1 MVGGTSLAGHAI
13 SFGTLAYTR
22 LFRKRKKE
30 EYMFSQLR
38 NSTLNILSTLSV
50 FSLLCVPVTAQ
61 EPASHSSEVSASF
74 GFAHADGSSHA
85 NIGGSGGFKLNKGL
99 AVLADYQ
106 YIPYGNI
113 PVGSV
118 SGSSVTLKTVSAH
131 AQLFGV
137 FIRKDF
143 LLKDSKYT
151 PYVLAGAG
159 LFRDSAGT
167 YYVTSSSI
175 NTQAVNGIFFGFGG
189 GVSYHIRDKWGI
201 RGELQIDP
209 VHVSS
214 PTTVN
219 NYSASVTETSGT
231 ITSLRFSVFREFG
244 KTK

>member
-1 MVGGTSLAGHAI
+1 ML
-13 SFGTLAYTR
+13 
-22 LFRKRKKE
+22 
-30 EYMFSQLR
+30 SQLR
-38 NSTLNILSTLSV
+38 ITALRILSASALL
-50 FSLLCVPVTAQ
+50 SLLCIPMTAQ

-85 NIGGSGGFKLNKGL
+85 NIGGSGGFRLNKGL

-131 AQLFGV
+131 AQLFGG

-143 LLKDSKYT
+143 LLHGSKYT

-167 YYVTSSSI
+167 YYVTSTSF

-189 GVSYHIRDKWGI
+189 GLSYHVSNHWGI
-201 RGELQIDP
+201 RGELQLDP
-209 VHVSS
+209 VHVST
-214 PTTVN
+214 PKTVN
-219 NYSASVTETSGT
+219 NYTASATETSGT

-244 KTK
+244 RTK

>member
-1 MVGGTSLAGHAI
+1 ML
-13 SFGTLAYTR
+13 
-22 LFRKRKKE
+22 
-30 EYMFSQLR
+30 SQLR
-38 NSTLNILSTLSV
+38 ITALRILSASALL
-50 FSLLCVPVTAQ
+50 SLLCVPLSAQ

-85 NIGGSGGFKLNKGL
+85 NIGGSGGFRLNKGL
-99 AVLADYQ
+99 VALADYQ
-106 YIPYGNI
+106 YIPYGSI

-118 SGSSVTLKTVSAH
+118 SGSSYTLNTVSAH
-131 AQLFGV
+131 AQLFGG

-167 YYVTSSSI
+167 YYITSTSL

-209 VHVSS
+209 VHVSH

-244 KTK
+244 RTR